1 MFRMAHLIFQ
11 SPRDLRLQLR
21 NALAVLKSLTW
32 RRKMASC
39 VLTGLFQA
47 FLDRV
52 KEAGHLC
59 PVRLKPEAFVEV
71 KVDVPL

>member
-1 MFRMAHLIFQ
+1 
-11 SPRDLRLQLR
+11 
-21 NALAVLKSLTW
+21 
-32 RRKMASC
+32 MASC